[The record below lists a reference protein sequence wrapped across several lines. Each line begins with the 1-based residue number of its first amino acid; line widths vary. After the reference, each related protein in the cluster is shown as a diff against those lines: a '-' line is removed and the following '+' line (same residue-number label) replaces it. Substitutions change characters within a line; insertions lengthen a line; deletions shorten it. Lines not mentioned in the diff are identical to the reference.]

1 MNEVPDQPDP
11 RPATGPPAAPA
22 RPRDSAATQASLL
35 AAARELFATD
45 GYDGTTVRAIAE
57 RAGVNQALLFRHFG
71 SKGRLFAQAIAGQ
84 ALDVLHDGPP
94 GEVLPRTLTA
104 MLAGDPDDTSGST
117 LFLAALRS
125 QGNTEAARTVRAQLR
140 EAYGGTL
147 AAMVDTED
155 PADAELRA
163 DLALAWLLGIALLRR
178 VIHSDALVAAEP
190 ETVIAHVVR
199 ATDALLGPVG
209 GGAATG

>member
-1 MNEVPDQPDP
+1 VKPERPRPDP
-11 RPATGPPAAPA
+11 DAPTAGPP
-22 RPRDSAATQASLL
+22 RPRDSSATRRSLL

-71 SKGRLFAQAIAGQ
+71 NKEQLFAEAVAGQ

-94 GEVLPRTLTA
+94 QEVLRRTLEA
-104 MLAGDPDDTSGST
+104 MLATGPDDSAEST
-117 LFLAALRS
+117 LFFAALRS

-140 EAYGGTL
+140 EAYGGAL
-147 AAMVDTED
+147 AALVATDD

-163 DLALAWLLGIALLRR
+163 DLTLAWLLGIALLRR
-178 VIHSDALVAAEP
+178 VIHSDALTAAEP
-190 ETVIAHVVR
+190 ETVIGHVVR
-199 ATDALLGPVG
+199 ATDALLGPVDS
-209 GGAATG
+209 T